1 MKIKWKTLIISVAIP
16 IIIGGLSALVTRNSM
31 QDFEQISKPS
41 LAPPG
46 WLFPIVWTILF
57 TLMGIACYL
66 VITAN
71 ASIKEQSSAL
81 KFYALQLIFNFF
93 WSIWFFNLKAY
104 WFAFVWL
111 IALLILIIATTVK
124 FWRISKPAGI
134 LMLPYIAWVTFAGY
148 LNLGIALMN

>member
-41 LAPPG
+41 FAPPG

-81 KFYALQLIFNFF
+81 KCYALQLIFNFF

>member
-16 IIIGGLSALVTRNSM
+16 LIVGGLSALVTRNSM
-31 QDFEQISKPS
+31 QDFEQISKPA

-46 WLFPIVWTILF
+46 WLFPVVWTILF

-81 KFYALQLIFNFF
+81 KFYGLQLIFNFF